1 MTLELKQEATK
12 RLARIEGQ
20 VHGIQRMIDDGR
32 TCGEIMQQIIAVKA
46 AMETLGISFL
56 SEHLQTCILHEGLH
70 GGDGSCV
77 SLQPE
82 QRTDEIKTTIRR
94 FLK

>member
-1 MTLELKQEATK
+1 MTEELKDEARK

-20 VHGIQRMIDDGR
+20 VHGIQNMIQDGR
-32 TCGEIMQQIIAVKA
+32 SCGEIMQQIIAVRA

-70 GGDGSCV
+70 GGDGSCLEV
-77 SLQPE
+77 APE
-82 QRTDEIKTTIRR
+82 QRTDEIKATIRR